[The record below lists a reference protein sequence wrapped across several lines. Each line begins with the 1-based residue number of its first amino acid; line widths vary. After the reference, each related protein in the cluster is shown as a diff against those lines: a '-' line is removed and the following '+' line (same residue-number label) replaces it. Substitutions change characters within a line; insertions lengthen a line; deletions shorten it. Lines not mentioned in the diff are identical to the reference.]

1 VARKRKA
8 LKGPLG
14 MNLESDLLG
23 WNLESLLNLGYGAVT
38 CMQANVFGTPILI
51 SRSIAFML
59 LGSAA
64 KDGGRSCKQLVEA
77 MDNRNMVCGGQMEAH
92 EKKEKKKNKK
102 KKWKRG

>member
-1 VARKRKA
+1 
-8 LKGPLG
+8 

-59 LGSAA
+59 LG
-64 KDGGRSCKQLVEA
+64 GRSCKQLVEA